1 MWAPLHPA
9 PLPLVGCANRGRI
22 DQSGAGILQ
31 AAEANRQRQG
41 LGTQVDGVDGAWT
54 SREAGLKVPTR
65 EREEAGGLSMKQ
77 QQWCGMTA
85 KMGTVLSGV
94 FTIMAVDMYLIF
106 EQKHLGNGSCTE
118 ITLKYKAVSDIINNF
133 IICWSFKIV
142 LFLSFITIIISCFLL
157 YSVYA
162 QIFRGLVIYVVWIFF
177 YETANVVIQIL
188 TNNDFGI
195 KEVRIMR
202 WFGLVS
208 RTVMHCFCMFFV
220 INYAHITYKN
230 QSQGNI
236 ISYKRRISTAEAL
249 HSGNK
254 RLSVLGGLSGSH
266 LESQYFGRQRRRS
279 GKTSIK

>member
-1 MWAPLHPA
+1 
-9 PLPLVGCANRGRI
+9 
-22 DQSGAGILQ
+22 
-31 AAEANRQRQG
+31 
-41 LGTQVDGVDGAWT
+41 
-54 SREAGLKVPTR
+54 
-65 EREEAGGLSMKQ
+65 MKQ

-106 EQKHLGNGSCTE
+106 EQKHLGNGSCTA
-118 ITLKYKAVSDIINNF
+118 ITPKYRGASNIINNF

-142 LFLSFITIIISCFLL
+142 LFLSFITILISCFLL

-162 QIFRGLVIYVVWIFF
+162 QIFRGLVIYIVWIFF

-188 TNNDFGI
+188 TNNDFDI

-208 RTVMHCFCMFFV
+208 RTVMHCFWMFFV

-230 QSQGNI
+230 RSQGNI
-236 ISYKRRISTAEAL
+236 ISYKRRISTAEVL
-249 HSGNK
+249 HSRNK
-254 RLSVLGGLSGSH
+254 RLSVLSGFSGSH
-266 LESQYFGRQRRRS
+266 LESQYFERQS
-279 GKTSIK
+279 FHTSIFTCLSPVPSSAPSTCRYTIDVC